1 MQPLSINAGVKT
13 LEFWLLFLFS
23 LEYLHVL
30 DFVQALMYMVLIQA
44 FFKVGTHG
52 D

>member
-13 LEFWLLFLFS
+13 LEFWLFLFS

-30 DFVQALMYMVLIQA
+30 DFAQALMYMVLIQA
-44 FFKVGTHG
+44 FFKVGTHR